1 MKPRGLYP
9 LLSLNAG
16 VNRGKMWEEGRCC
29 FNLCLALRTRDLWWQ
44 AVELKNVLGW
54 RRPYISPKPTP
65 SHGQGCFPPAQTAQG
80 PIQPGLECL
89 PAGVGDAT
97 ASLGSWR
104 LGCGLECDL
113 CLDFNWLARTVKMVS
128 IELIFRYQWWKLSTF
143 SKRRVCLLMKS
154 FLQAGRRQRPITAT
168 VRVHMV
174 KVTCMLN
181 NSNTAPP
188 LSSCS
193 HLLFLSSH
201 LCLCPL
207 SLGAGVIAQ
216 QRPWGNLIKPGTD
229 VGGEIQHCE
238 LSPPWEEIYK
248 HFEEMLKH
256 LKIFRGLP
264 CPIKTQIQ
272 LYQWNR
278 CWLYAPII

>member
-1 MKPRGLYP
+1 M
-9 LLSLNAG
+9 LLQPVTCSQDQRPVMTG
-16 VNRGKMWEEGRCC
+16 CRTKKC
-29 FNLCLALRTRDLWWQ
+29 F
-44 AVELKNVLGW
+44 
-54 RRPYISPKPTP
+54 
-65 SHGQGCFPPAQTAQG
+65 
-80 PIQPGLECL
+80 GLEETLYLTQTYPQPWSGLL
-89 PAGVGDAT
+89 PPSSDCPGPHPTWPWVLACRGGGHH
-97 ASLGSWR
+97 SFSGSWR